1 MMCMLCQ
8 EVLKNRASFMSILT
22 LSQTRDRICE
32 SCKQGF
38 EKIGQDHCP
47 SCYKPNV
54 KEICQ
59 DCCYW
64 QNKGFQVNHLSL
76 YHYNEAMKAYF
87 SSYKFLGDYA
97 LREVFAEELR
107 QVLWPYQ
114 KSHQFLI
121 VPVSPETYQERG
133 FNQVAGLLDAAG
145 LSYEDSFIK
154 APSDKQSSRSRKER
168 LAARQVF
175 SLKVKELTSRPI
187 LLIDDIYTTGATL
200 QLMRQILQENG
211 VKEIISF
218 SLAR

>member
-1 MMCMLCQ
+1 MMCLLCQ
-8 EVLKNRASFMSILT
+8 EVLKSRITFTSILT
-22 LSQTRDRICE
+22 LSQSQDLICE

-38 EKIGQDHCP
+38 EKIGKDHCL

-54 KEICQ
+54 KEICS

-64 QNKGFQVNHLSL
+64 QSRGAQVNHISL

-97 LREVFAEELR
+97 LRRVFAEEIR
-107 QVLWPYQ
+107 QALLPYQ
-114 KSHQFLI
+114 KSHQLLI

-145 LSYEDSFIK
+145 LSYEDIFIK
-154 APSDKQSSRSRKER
+154 IPSGKQSSRSRKER
-168 LAARQVF
+168 LAAQQVF
-175 SLKVKELTSRPI
+175 SLESEKLMIRPV
-187 LLIDDIYTTGATL
+187 LLVDDIYTTGATL
-200 QLMRQILQENG
+200 QLMRQILQKKG
-211 VKEIISF
+211 VREILSF